1 MKTSPRLEEKLN
13 KAALLARD
21 LPSQSAREELT
32 KVLLG
37 TNSFVIARAARLI
50 AKAGDRELVPALVD
64 ALGRLLNMPASADK
78 GCRAKSA
85 ILEALDDLK
94 YEGTE
99 PFVRGISYRQME
111 PVYGGQVDT
120 AADLRATCAIMLAR
134 RYYTDIYFEMARL
147 LVDQEAA
154 PRLAAVSV
162 LTALGSECG
171 EALVVMRVLTG
182 EQDPMV
188 LRKCFSGLIAADTDR
203 SWSFVTGF
211 LDSTDLVL
219 AESAAIAVGESHSKR
234 AFPVLR
240 ETLERNVDVAR
251 KSTLLLA
258 LALTRDDKAVE
269 FLLRM
274 IREEGASQAAR
285 ALQAI
290 SIYSAD
296 ERIRERVHEAVSS
309 RGERE
314 VTQAYER
321 AFAD

>member
-1 MKTSPRLEEKLN
+1 MKTSPRLEAKLN
-13 KAALLARD
+13 KLALLARD
-21 LPSQSAREELT
+21 LPSRSAREELT

-37 TNSFVIARAARLI
+37 KDNFVIARAARLI
-50 AKAGDRELVPALVD
+50 ARAGDRELVPVLVD
-64 ALGRLLNMPASADK
+64 ALGRLLNMPA

-85 ILEALDDLK
+85 ILEALDDLQ

-134 RYYTDIYFEMARL
+134 RYYQDIYFEMARL
-147 LVDQEAA
+147 LVDQEAS

-219 AESAAIAVGESHSKR
+219 AESAAIAVGESHNKH

-240 ETLERNVDVAR
+240 ETWERNADMER

-258 LALTRDDKAVE
+258 LALTRDDEAIE
-269 FLLRM
+269 YLLRM
-274 IREEGASQAAR
+274 IREERAPQATR
-285 ALQAI
+285 VLQAI

-314 VTQAYER
+314 VTEAYER
-321 AFAD
+321 AFTD